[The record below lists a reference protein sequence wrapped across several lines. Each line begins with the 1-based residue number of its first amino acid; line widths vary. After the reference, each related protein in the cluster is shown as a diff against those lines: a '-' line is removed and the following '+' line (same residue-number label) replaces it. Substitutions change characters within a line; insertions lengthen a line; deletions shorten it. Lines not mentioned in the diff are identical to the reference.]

1 MKRKIGIAL
10 LAIFL
15 MCGLQTSVFAESTD
29 EKQITPTLRLLSY
42 ETADLNGRGSV
53 TFSGSA
59 IYNKPYKYITVTKTV
74 TLTNTSNT
82 TMNAQLYLPFLYTYG
97 LSETDNTSYDYI
109 GYPSKWDSSVNK
121 FFYNG
126 YVTNGGYVGA
136 VVGDEVTL
144 SYPLRKDL
152 KDAQY
157 FINDIVYKQADLAD
171 WRPDIPI
178 VRELAQ
184 EGEDETIIAFDM
196 GELAPGETR
205 TFSFDFKNYGIP
217 TYAGVSGIDV
227 VTYLRTEYIAKPV
240 TVQYHDENGDAI
252 IAADVINENGEQLL
266 DEPYT
271 TTPKEISGYRLVATP
286 ENAKG
291 ILSEEEQTVVYR
303 YQKITDGNVIVNYLD
318 ESGNALTDATIL
330 TGEVGSNYQTEA
342 KAINGWEL
350 KNTVGNASGT
360 YNVTDQT
367 VNYIYQ
373 PIAIVDSLPNTGENH
388 DAYIAIGL
396 GIVFVAGT
404 MLTILKIKRK

>member
-1 MKRKIGIAL
+1 MKRKIGIAI

-15 MCGLQTSVFAESTD
+15 MCGLQTNVFAGSTD

-42 ETADLNGRGSV
+42 ETADLNGRGSI
-53 TFSGSA
+53 TYSGSA

-74 TLTNTSNT
+74 TLTNTSTT

-97 LSETDNTSYDYI
+97 MSETDNTSYDYI

-126 YVTNGGYVGA
+126 YVTNGGSIGA
-136 VVGDEVTL
+136 VTGDEVTL
-144 SYPLRKDL
+144 SYPMRKDL

-205 TFSFDFKNYGIP
+205 TFSFAFKCYGIP
-217 TYAGVSGIDV
+217 TYSGVSGIDL
-227 VTYLRTEYIAKPV
+227 VTYLRTEFIAKPV
-240 TVQYHDENGDAI
+240 TVQYLDEHGNAI
-252 IAADVINENGEQLL
+252 IADDIINENGEQLL
-266 DEPYT
+266 DETYA
-271 TTPKEISGYRLVATP
+271 TTPKEIPGYRLVATP
-286 ENAKG
+286 VNANG

-303 YQKITDGNVIVNYLD
+303 YEKITDGNVIVNYLD
-318 ESGNALTDATIL
+318 ESGNALADATTL
-330 TGEVGSNYQTEA
+330 SGEVGSNYQTEA
-342 KAINGWEL
+342 KVIDGWEL
-350 KNTVGNASGT
+350 KNTVGNVSGT
-360 YNVTDQT
+360 YDVAEQT

-373 PIAIVDSLPNTGENH
+373 PIAIVDALPNTGENH

-396 GIVFVAGT
+396 GTILVAGT
-404 MLTILKIKRK
+404 VLTVLKFKRK